1 MAYTT
6 FRSAKR
12 RMPLVPFLIT
22 LLLPWVLFGLLDL
35 TQGQLHDESFPSHPS
50 DEENGKRLTRE
61 YRLKQGVVKGLVL
74 EPRDGKGLD
83 GVEVF
88 LGIPYA
94 GAPVGGMRFMPP
106 GKIICMLFIHTYLHI
121 LPLSLRLKASLSCA
135 MSYRF
140 KQKVCKPLHFGFT
153 SHSFMANG
161 YYF

>member
-12 RMPLVPFLIT
+12 RMPLAPFLIP
-22 LLLPWVLFGLLDL
+22 LLFPWLFFGLLDL
-35 TQGQLHDESFPSHPS
+35 TLGQLHDESFPSHPS

-106 GKIICMLFIHTYLHI
+106 GKQNIYF
-121 LPLSLRLKASLSCA
+121 
-135 MSYRF
+135 F
-140 KQKVCKPLHFGFT
+140 KLVV
-153 SHSFMANG
+153 
-161 YYF
+161 Y